1 VFAFQTDYGKVLR
14 MDAGTDDP
22 ALYSR
27 RRTFLYKIRQGLKLR
42 RAEYG
47 LDTLEDVW
55 DSAYFPGVPG

>member
-1 VFAFQTDYGKVLR
+1 